1 MKNHFPIKKNDFSWL
16 LNTGG
21 SPSSFA
27 TVTNF
32 FAKLTCML

>member
-1 MKNHFPIKKNDFSWL
+1 MKNHFPRKKKIFPC

-32 FAKLTCML
+32 FAKLTCMLQ